1 MLLKKKVLSRD
12 NIRNILLIQ
21 LGDIGDV
28 LLSFPAIRAL
38 KENFPRA
45 DVFVAVREK
54 AKELIEEC
62 PWAAGVISVK
72 EEKRS
77 WTEELSY
84 QARFFSGLRAH
95 RFDLAIDM
103 KAGDRAAFL
112 ALLSGAKQ
120 RVGIYAYDGKLWR
133 NRVFT
138 HLALPDQPPGRHMA
152 EHYLSLL
159 DEFGIRTDH
168 VWPELVPSE
177 ARLREARDL
186 LKKEEV
192 PTDRPVIALQPFSL
206 WPYKEWGAKKYA
218 GLIRWLISHYR
229 VSVIVTGSGDERAKA
244 DAMMNE
250 CPPNTVNL
258 AGKTPI
264 GILPAVFR
272 LCKLFIGV
280 DSAGMHIAA
289 AAGIPTVSIFGP
301 SSSMDW
307 APRGERHL
315 VVRKDLPC
323 VPCQQKGCEGSGVSR
338 CLDELTLE
346 EVRDA
351 VAGHIERIGGLP
363 VSDAGA
369 SVQ

>member
-1 MLLKKKVLSRD
+1 MLLKEKTLSRD

-28 LLSFPAIRAL
+28 LLTFPAIRAL

-62 PWAAGVISVK
+62 PWAAGVISVN

-77 WTEELSY
+77 WMDEWHY
-84 QARFFSGLRAH
+84 QAKFFSGLRSRH
-95 RFDLAIDM
+95 FDLAIDM
-103 KAGDRAAFL
+103 KAGDRAAIL

-120 RVGIYAYDGKLWR
+120 RIGLYATDGKLWR

-138 HLALPDQPPGRHMA
+138 HLALPVQAPGRHMA

-159 DEFGIRTDH
+159 EEYGIKTDH
-168 VWPELVPSE
+168 VRPELVPSE
-177 ARLREARDL
+177 GRLRDARDL
-186 LKKEEV
+186 LKKEGV
-192 PTDRPVIALQPFSL
+192 PSGRPIIALQPFSL
-206 WPYKEWGAKKYA
+206 WPYKEWGMKNYI
-218 GLIRWLISHYR
+218 GLIQWLISRYG

-244 DAMMNE
+244 DELMRE
-250 CPPNTVNL
+250 CPSNTYNL

-272 LCKLFIGV
+272 SCKLFIGV
-280 DSAGMHIAA
+280 DSAGVHIAA
-289 AAGIPTVSIFGP
+289 ATGIPTISLFGP
-301 SSSMDW
+301 SSSTDW

-323 VPCQQKGCEGSGVSR
+323 VPCQKKGCEDSGVSR

-346 EVRDA
+346 EVQDA
-351 VAGHIERIGGLP
+351 VKSHMERIG
-363 VSDAGA
+363 
-369 SVQ
+369 

>member
-1 MLLKKKVLSRD
+1 MLLKQKTLSRD

-28 LLSFPAIRAL
+28 LLTFPAIRSL

-62 PWAAGVISVK
+62 PWAAGVISVN

-77 WTEELSY
+77 WMEELSY

-95 RFDLAIDM
+95 HFDLAIDM
-103 KAGDRAAFL
+103 KAGDRAAIL

-120 RVGIYAYDGKLWR
+120 RIGLYALDGKLWR

-138 HLALPDQPPGRHMA
+138 HLALPVQAPGRHMA

-159 DEFGIRTDH
+159 EEYGIQTDH

-186 LKKEEV
+186 LKKEGV
-192 PTDRPVIALQPFSL
+192 PADRPVVALQPFSL
-206 WPYKEWGAKKYA
+206 WPYKEWGMKNYV
-218 GLIRWLISHYR
+218 GLIHWLVSRYG
-229 VSVIVTGSGDERAKA
+229 VSVIVTGSQDERVKA
-244 DAMMNE
+244 DELMEE
-250 CPPNTVNL
+250 CPANTYNL

-264 GILPAVFR
+264 GVLPAVFR
-272 LCKLFIGV
+272 SCKLFIGV

-289 AAGIPTVSIFGP
+289 ATGIPTISLFGP
-301 SSSMDW
+301 SSSKDW
-307 APRGERHL
+307 APRGPLHL
-315 VVRKDLPC
+315 VIHKDLPC
-323 VPCQQKGCEGSGVSR
+323 VPCQKKGCEDSGASR

-346 EVRDA
+346 EVQDA
-351 VAGHIERIGGLP
+351 VKSHMERIG
-363 VSDAGA
+363 
-369 SVQ
+369 